1 MYIFSKIALS
11 FCASPVSKSH
21 QCGSSKTTTYLLSRP
36 SKKAIFSGL
45 GTLPCPS
52 ESMLLLQ
59 LRDEIILTF
68 VAVFFKKEDG
78 KTEEPDI
85 LRVGDCQGL
94 TIIYCWG
101 AQGLKQLIAG
111 ALGA

>member
-1 MYIFSKIALS
+1 M
-11 FCASPVSKSH
+11 
-21 QCGSSKTTTYLLSRP
+21 LSRP

-45 GTLPCPS
+45 GTLPCPGESS
-52 ESMLLLQ
+52 ESLLLLQ

-101 AQGLKQLIAG
+101 AQGLKQLVAG